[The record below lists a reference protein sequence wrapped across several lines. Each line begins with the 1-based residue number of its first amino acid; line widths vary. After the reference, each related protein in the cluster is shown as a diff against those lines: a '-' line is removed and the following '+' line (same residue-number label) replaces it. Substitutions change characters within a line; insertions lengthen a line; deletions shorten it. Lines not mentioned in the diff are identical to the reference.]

1 MFAAGFLQT
10 GERIAT
16 FSSRFAAGAATD
28 FSFFKGTSKNHF
40 QSKKQQHQGAM
51 EGPDGLFCGS

>member
-28 FSFFKGTSKNHF
+28 FSFFGNCPGTPQEKPLDN
-40 QSKKQQHQGAM
+40 
-51 EGPDGLFCGS
+51 